1 MYLCA
6 VLRRMSLVE
15 TYKIK
20 YSQSVSVK
28 FSGLFPLYCLSYRF
42 RTLAPVL
49 QNSSFFGLCFSYISL
64 NNVSSIYSPESL
76 PLNAFCCCLTIP
88 RIILSGM
95 PFQGLTFLMF
105 RFLIKCITV
114 WSQRDLSPQQVRSS

>member
-28 FSGLFPLYCLSYRF
+28 SSGLFPLYCLSYRF

-49 QNSSFFGLCFSYISL
+49 QNSPFLGLCFSYISL

-76 PLNAFCCCLTIP
+76 PLNAFCWYPTIP
-88 RIILSGM
+88 RIIVSGM
-95 PFQGLTFLMF
+95 PFQGLTFLKF
-105 RFLIKCITV
+105 RFLIKSITV
-114 WSQRDLSPQQVRSS
+114 WSQRNLRTQRVR